1 MTWIFKAPLVSL
13 SVDDIVERSKAL
25 WEAEDLGGM
34 TEDNN
39 RLPVPVVILVM
50 LTVVTAFL
58 TTFPLWGQ
66 RPTAAIYTDFI
77 KDMDS
82 PEIQSI
88 QQAQG
93 DDAAMKRIIE
103 LNKNSPFKGQQ
114 DRHPLSMDDLRV
126 IKPQIEEIMKIP
138 DVDLKDYTVVG
149 PEVKIAN
156 FEGNYRA
163 NGKRERQ
170 QPWWDKGYL
179 IDLFYLTMFF
189 VGVTVTVKR
198 LPPYTWQPRHHDNDQ
213 RQGDRRHNV

>member
-156 FEGNYRA
+156 FEGNY
-163 NGKRERQ
+163 
-170 QPWWDKGYL
+170 
-179 IDLFYLTMFF
+179 
-189 VGVTVTVKR
+189 
-198 LPPYTWQPRHHDNDQ
+198 HDHDQ

>member
-1 MTWIFKAPLVSL
+1 MTWVYTAPLVCL
-13 SVDDIVERSKAL
+13 SVDNTVEQCKVL

-39 RLPVPVVILVM
+39 RLPVPVVVLVM

-66 RPTAAIYTDFI
+66 RPTAAIYADFI
-77 KDMDS
+77 KVMDN

-88 QQAQG
+88 QEAQG

-103 LNKNSPFKGQQ
+103 INKDSLFKGQQ
-114 DRHPLSMDDLRV
+114 DRHPVSMSDLRV
-126 IKPQIEEIMKIP
+126 IKPKIEEIMKIP

-163 NGKRERQ
+163 NGKRVRQ

-189 VGVTVTVKR
+189 IGVTVTVKR
-198 LPPYTWQPRHHDNDQ
+198 LPPYTWQPRHHDHDQ
-213 RQGDRRHNV
+213 RHGDRRHNV

>member
-198 LPPYTWQPRHHDNDQ
+198 LPPYTWQPRHHDHDQ